1 MYVPLYKR
9 VWFWV
14 MVALLTGAVGILK
27 WQMIARAA
35 DEETVIRNAVQ
46 QAYFDIMTKR
56 GEDMVARQKADT
68 YGGDTP
74 EETLRLF
81 VEALE
86 KKDYELAS
94 KYYVVEEQDDFK
106 KDLSNTKG
114 FDEFKSSYY
123 SQPKIIPV
131 LLGSSGKYEIEIESK
146 NTGAPYRVRFVKN
159 EYINKWK
166 LTEK

>member
-35 DEETVIRNAVQ
+35 DEEAVIRNAVQ

-94 KYYVVEEQDDFK
+94 KYYVVEEQEKALNQFEK
-106 KDLSNTKG
+106 MTNENIKFYLNVLS
-114 FDEFKSSYY
+114 F
-123 SQPKIIPV
+123 
-131 LLGSSGKYEIEIESK
+131 
-146 NTGAPYRVRFVKN
+146 KN
-159 EYINKWK
+159 EVKYFPDKQDVNVDFFLNNEQVHFERLKLNSLTNKWK